1 MWMSRRSV
9 RETDHLAASI
19 TAMSDLSSS
28 SGLPPGARGDD
39 RRHAVDRRSGERRDR
54 RELGPP
60 VVQFRNI
67 WKSFGANSIYEGL
80 DLTVHQGETLT
91 IVGGS
96 GTGKSVLLKC
106 LLRLIV
112 PDQGEIEAFGEE
124 VTGRQESEMTQIR
137 SRIGMLFQGAALFDS
152 LSVADNIAYPLR
164 QQCWGDE
171 DAIRDRVGEV
181 LEMVNLP
188 GIERKWPAELSGGMK
203 KRVGLARAIALEPEV
218 ILYDEPTTG
227 LDPTNVRRIDELIID
242 MQRRLGG
249 TSIVVTHDMGSA
261 FRVSDRL
268 AMLYDKKIVWAGFK
282 DEVESADNPV
292 VHDFISGNIGE

>member
-1 MWMSRRSV
+1 MPDPDSSASPATASDDPGGSRR
-9 RETDHLAASI
+9 AS
-19 TAMSDLSSS
+19 
-28 SGLPPGARGDD
+28 DD
-39 RRHAVDRRSGERRDR
+39 RRGAERQRR

-60 VVQFRNI
+60 VVEFKNI
-67 WKSFGANSIYEGL
+67 WKAFGDNSIYEGL
-80 DLTVHQGETLT
+80 DLTIHQGETIT

-112 PDQGEIEAFGEE
+112 PEQGRIHAFGEE
-124 VTGRQESEMTQIR
+124 VTGRDETEMIPIR

-164 QQCWGDE
+164 QQKWGSE
-171 DAIRDRVGEV
+171 ERIADRVAEV

-188 GIERKWPAELSGGMK
+188 GIQRQWPASLSGGMK

-227 LDPTNVRRIDELIID
+227 LDPTNVKRIDELIID
-242 MQRRLGG
+242 MQRRLGV
-249 TSIVVTHDMGSA
+249 TSIVVTHDMDSA

-268 AMLYDKKIVWAGFK
+268 AMLYDKKIVWCGHK
-282 DEVESADNPV
+282 DEVEAADNPV
-292 VHDFISGNIGE
+292 VQDFISGNIGD